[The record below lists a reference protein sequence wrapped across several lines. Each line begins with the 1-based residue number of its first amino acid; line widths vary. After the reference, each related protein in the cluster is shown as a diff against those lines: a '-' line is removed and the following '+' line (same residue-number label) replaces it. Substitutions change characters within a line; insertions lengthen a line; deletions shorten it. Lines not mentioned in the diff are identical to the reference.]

1 MTVIVKNSN
10 KKMWIYSGYGK
21 GEFRDLV
28 IFGVH
33 NSKSSHTDNLK
44 NNFLILGE
52 GSNFGINE
60 SFGSPEKMFCIK
72 FKKAKTKYCFSLH
85 YNGDNS
91 YLFVNGKKI
100 FKFKA
105 NNDNLSFPIQ
115 FCLVGISEYL

>member
-1 MTVIVKNSN
+1 MFGVTAIVKNSN
-10 KKMWIYSGYGK
+10 KEMWVYSDYGK
-21 GEFRDLV
+21 GAFRDLV

-33 NSKSSHTDNLK
+33 NSLSSHTDNLK

-60 SFGSPEKMFCIK
+60 SFGSPEKMFSIN
-72 FKKAKTKYCFSLH
+72 FKKAKTKYCFILH

-100 FKFKA
+100 FKF
-105 NNDNLSFPIQ
+105 
-115 FCLVGISEYL
+115 